1 MRNCQKSTIF
11 DASKIYNFR
20 MLQIL
25 RDFQKHTSRA
35 EILDMIREW
44 GLIRLILRI
53 RRVIKRL
60 RFGKGGGLMLFN

>member
-35 EILDMIREW
+35 EILDMIRRIGPDKVYPVHRQVNGTLDW
-44 GLIRLILRI
+44 KRRGLI
-53 RRVIKRL
+53 
-60 RFGKGGGLMLFN
+60 LFN